1 MAQKLNN
8 HFVPRKNHVRF
19 RLKQNQQN
27 SHQTIMG
34 FYPERREF
42 VRECQYGNMKD
53 KLLLDHLKFE
63 VKDDKLRERATEY
76 ELNFQGCLDV
86 LT

>member
-1 MAQKLNN
+1 
-8 HFVPRKNHVRF
+8 
-19 RLKQNQQN
+19 
-27 SHQTIMG
+27 MG

-53 KLLLDHLKFE
+53 KLLLGHLKFE